1 MLFEPMNTLQ
11 AHGMPVTAQRLA
23 VLRAVNS
30 NPHATA
36 DHIAAF
42 ATKDIGSISKQSV
55 YDTLSTMVERGVLR
69 KIQPVGSVRPCLSA
83 SHTHG
88 FIIDEADVS
97 YWGTCVTCAKNRKQT
112 VKQTSS
118 KKSSS
123 KKTNSNKITNKKT
136 PSKKPT
142 TRKGK

>member
-23 VLRAVNS
+23 VLRAVNN

-55 YDTLSTMVERGVLR
+55 YDTLSTMV
-69 KIQPVGSVRPCLSA
+69 
-83 SHTHG
+83 
-88 FIIDEADVS
+88 
-97 YWGTCVTCAKNRKQT
+97 
-112 VKQTSS
+112 
-118 KKSSS
+118 
-123 KKTNSNKITNKKT
+123 
-136 PSKKPT
+136 
-142 TRKGK
+142 